1 MWRSLIFVVACS
13 GPARPAV
20 VAPKGPD
27 AKQLAAQLHG
37 DLVELGA
44 IAKRKRGDCPGLV
57 GELKSHV
64 ALMKQHADEV
74 NRAATDPKFAEAWRA
89 EAATYADRLPA
100 LTDAIALDL
109 KASYDAC
116 KSDEL
121 LTVIN
126 GIPEW

>member
-1 MWRSLIFVVACS
+1 M
-13 GPARPAV
+13 

-27 AKQLAAQLHG
+27 AKQLAAQLHA

-57 GELKSHV
+57 AELQPHV
-64 ALMKQHADEV
+64 ALMKRHADELD
-74 NRAATDPKFAEAWRA
+74 RAAIDPKFAEAWRA
-89 EAATYADRLPA
+89 EANVYAAQMSA
-100 LTDAIALDL
+100 LTDAIAKDL
-109 KASYDAC
+109 AESYGAC